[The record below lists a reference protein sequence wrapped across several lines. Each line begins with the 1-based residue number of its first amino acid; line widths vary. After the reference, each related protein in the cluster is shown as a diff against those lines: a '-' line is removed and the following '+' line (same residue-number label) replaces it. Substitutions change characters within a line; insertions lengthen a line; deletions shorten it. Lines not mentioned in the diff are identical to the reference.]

1 MFTIIWL
8 PSVLDDLAA
17 IWLNAA
23 DRDAVN
29 RAVSRIDQLLAAAP
43 TQQGESRPR
52 RARIM
57 FERPLAVTFE
67 VDEANRT
74 VFVVGVRGY

>member
-1 MFTIIWL
+1 MYTIIWL
-8 PSVLDDLAA
+8 PSVLEDLAV

-29 RAVSRIDQLLAAAP
+29 RAVSRVDQLLAAAP
-43 TQQGESRPR
+43 GQQGESRPR

-67 VDEANRT
+67 IDEDSRA

>member
-1 MFTIIWL
+1 MYTVIWI
-8 PSVLDDLAA
+8 PSTLDDLTA

-23 DRDAVN
+23 DRNAVT
-29 RAVSRIDQLLAAAP
+29 RAVTRVDQLLAAAP
-43 TQQGESRPR
+43 AEQGESRPR

-57 FERPLAVTFE
+57 FERPLVVTFE
-67 VDEANRT
+67 IDEDSRT